1 MHIHPTPQRRCPAIP
16 FLTAPEFTRAGL
28 HRTSFHG
35 WVCVRTHCRAQENSY
50 SIRQRKPNNWRNNSE
65 SRQPFPQNLGQ
76 TQMKLLFPP
85 APEQGFFFKDGWSSR
100 MGQTKAS
107 SMSLQRTPLAF
118 PKIPASWSSLC
129 LSWSPLCWLTDVSTT
144 RMGFKEPSEEK

>member
-1 MHIHPTPQRRCPAIP
+1 
-16 FLTAPEFTRAGL
+16 
-28 HRTSFHG
+28 
-35 WVCVRTHCRAQENSY
+35 
-50 SIRQRKPNNWRNNSE
+50 
-65 SRQPFPQNLGQ
+65 
-76 TQMKLLFPP
+76 MKLLFPP

-129 LSWSPLCWLTDVSTT
+129 LLTDVSTT
-144 RMGFKEPSEEK
+144 KMGFKEPSEEK